1 MLITLHYCKQKLHVV
16 LPLPL
21 TSSTFHNSFLSQSC
35 QRALTP
41 SCRYWLHY
49 FIIPINNN
57 NQIKGLTSHFPSF
70 RVFLIDH
77 FYFIFQVS
85 LFLKDSWISTLRNAI
100 RTSLRDV
107 GKGWFNIHEKNFQV
121 YEISKLKKLMEMVK
135 FIMQVRNFSLIFSL
149 TLLLVSK
156 F

>member
-70 RVFLIDH
+70 RVF
-77 FYFIFQVS
+77 FNRPF
-85 LFLKDSWISTLRNAI
+85 STLFFRCPYSW
-100 RTSLRDV
+100 RTVGSAHWGMPSEPHSEMSARAGSTSTRKTSRCMKSPSWKSLWKWSNSSCRLETFL
-107 GKGWFNIHEKNFQV
+107 WYFH
-121 YEISKLKKLMEMVK
+121 
-135 FIMQVRNFSLIFSL
+135 
-149 TLLLVSK
+149 
-156 F
+156 